1 MTCKF
6 WINPL
11 ALAKNYGFSAKEL
24 NTIRAIIIK
33 NKNRIDGTLD
43 SWYDVKIYIHIFCNK
58 FGDNK

>member
-1 MTCKF
+1 M
-6 WINPL
+6 

>member
-1 MTCKF
+1 MHVHVQQEKMTCKF

-33 NKNRIDGTLD
+33 NKNRI
-43 SWYDVKIYIHIFCNK
+43 SERWYEHCGSNTRSE
-58 FGDNK
+58 N